1 MEQICPCGK
10 DRRMIACY
18 KLYYPEHLKMALMTP
33 EEIEDVDNY
42 KCKKP
47 CGQL

>member
-18 KLYYPEHLKMALMTP
+18 KLYYPDHLKMALMTP
-33 EEIEDVDNY
+33 EEIEEVDNY